1 MEQEISRNKEQE
13 IMLSVLYQT
22 LVLVDMNQEID
33 VKGLLCDAYDC
44 DFEDVPVFAQQ
55 IMIYSIKNL
64 NTIINAFQANMK
76 KWTFNRLNKLEQAL
90 LILSYTH
97 FYYVGNVDRKVVID
111 IAVKLAKKFLD
122 KDDYKFVNAILDNTL
137 KNA

>member
-13 IMLSVLYQT
+13 IMLGVIYQT

-33 VKGLLCDAYDC
+33 VKQMLSDAYDC
-44 DFEDVPVFAQQ
+44 EFEDVPVFAQQ

-64 NTIINAFQANMK
+64 NEIIAAFQANMK
-76 KWTFNRLNKLEQAL
+76 KWSFDRLNKLEQAL

-97 FYYVGNVDRKVVID
+97 YYYIGNVDRKIVID

-122 KDDYKFVNAILDNTL
+122 KEDYKFVNAILDNTL